1 MEHSAP
7 IWLTYGFL
15 YLTAAVL
22 AVPIARALGLGA
34 IIGYLAAGIAIGP
47 WGAGL
52 VTNVED
58 ILHFA
63 EFGVVLMLFVIGLE
77 LQPSRLWELRRP
89 ILGWGLAQMLA
100 WRNGRLVFFN
110 EPLLTVV
117 DLSALERGE
126 IVISDRYL
134 DSSVAYQGVARG
146 LGAERVAELSLWA
159 TGGLVPDLTIV
170 LDVDPAL
177 GLARVVGPDRLES
190 EPLEW
195 HARVRQGFLDIAA
208 AAPDRYLVLDGSRPA
223 EDLAVEI
230 AVAVSALVG
239 DA

>member
-1 MEHSAP
+1 MTGARFIVFEGGEGAGKSTQSAA
-7 IWLTYGFL
+7 LAD
-15 YLTAAVL
+15 YLQARGHEVLCTREPGGTPAAEAIRAVL
-22 AVPIARALGLGA
+22 
-34 IIGYLAAGIAIGP
+34 LAPAN
-47 WGAGL
+47 AGL
-52 VTNVED
+52 DDRAEA
-58 ILHFA
+58 LLFA
-63 EFGVVLMLFVIGLE
+63 AARGDHAARVI
-77 LQPSRLWELRRP
+77 RP
-89 ILGWGLAQMLA
+89 G
-100 WRNGRLVFFN
+100 
-110 EPLLTVV
+110 
-117 DLSALERGE
+117 LERGD

-195 HARVRQGFLDIAA
+195 HERVRQAFLDIAA
-208 AAPDRYLVLDGSRPA
+208 SSPDRYRVLDGSRPA

-239 DA
+239 DS

>member
-1 MEHSAP
+1 M
-7 IWLTYGFL
+7 
-15 YLTAAVL
+15 TAARFIVFE
-22 AVPIARALGLGA
+22 GGE
-34 IIGYLAAGIAIGP
+34 
-47 WGAGL
+47 GAGKSTQSAAL
-52 VTNVED
+52 ADYLQARGHEVLRTREPGGTPAAEAIRAVLLDPANAGLDDRAEA
-58 ILHFA
+58 LLFA
-63 EFGVVLMLFVIGLE
+63 AARGDHAARVI
-77 LQPSRLWELRRP
+77 RP
-89 ILGWGLAQMLA
+89 
-100 WRNGRLVFFN
+100 
-110 EPLLTVV
+110 
-117 DLSALERGE
+117 ALERGE

-159 TGGLVPDLTIV
+159 TGGLVPDLTVV

-230 AVAVSALVG
+230 AVAASALMG
-239 DA
+239 DS

>member
-1 MEHSAP
+1 M
-7 IWLTYGFL
+7 
-15 YLTAAVL
+15 TAARFIVFE
-22 AVPIARALGLGA
+22 GGE
-34 IIGYLAAGIAIGP
+34 
-47 WGAGL
+47 GAGKSTQSAAL
-52 VTNVED
+52 ADYLQARGHEVLRTREPGGTPAAEAIRAVLLDPANAGLDDRAEA
-58 ILHFA
+58 LLFA
-63 EFGVVLMLFVIGLE
+63 AARGDHAARVI
-77 LQPSRLWELRRP
+77 RP
-89 ILGWGLAQMLA
+89 
-100 WRNGRLVFFN
+100 
-110 EPLLTVV
+110 
-117 DLSALERGE
+117 ALERGE

-230 AVAVSALVG
+230 AVAASALMG
-239 DA
+239 DS

>member
-1 MEHSAP
+1 MTGARFIVFEGGEGAGKSTQSNALADYLRARGHSVLCTREPGGTLAAEA
-7 IWLTYGFL
+7 IR
-15 YLTAAVL
+15 AVL
-22 AVPIARALGLGA
+22 LDPAN
-34 IIGYLAAGIAIGP
+34 
-47 WGAGL
+47 AGL
-52 VTNVED
+52 DDRAEA
-58 ILHFA
+58 LLFA
-63 EFGVVLMLFVIGLE
+63 AARGDHAARVI
-77 LQPSRLWELRRP
+77 RP
-89 ILGWGLAQMLA
+89 G
-100 WRNGRLVFFN
+100 
-110 EPLLTVV
+110 
-117 DLSALERGE
+117 LERGDV
-126 IVISDRYL
+126 VISDRYL

-190 EPLEW
+190 EPIEW
-195 HARVRQGFLDIAA
+195 HARVRQAFLDIATEH
-208 AAPDRYLVLDGSRPA
+208 PQRYLVLDGSRPA